1 MHDLLEIS
9 APWWTFI
16 VRGVLT
22 YFGLLVLMRLTGK
35 RTLGDMS
42 AFDLIVLVLV
52 GGTLRTTIIG
62 HDEGFIGPFIGVASV
77 LATDKVLGWAC
88 TRSKLLNR
96 IVEGLPAILIR
107 KGQRDV
113 AALKAQNVPAAALD
127 RALHSAG
134 LADERSIE
142 IGRLEPNGKITF
154 IRQ

>member
-1 MHDLLEIS
+1 
-9 APWWTFI
+9 
-16 VRGVLT
+16 
-22 YFGLLVLMRLTGK
+22 
-35 RTLGDMS
+35 MS

>member
-1 MHDLLEIS
+1 MRDLFEIS
-9 APWWTFI
+9 APWWTFV

-22 YFGLLVLMRLTGK
+22 YFGLLVLIRLTGK

-77 LATDKVLGWAC
+77 LAMDKILGWAC
-88 TRSKLLNR
+88 TRSAVLNR

-107 KGQRDV
+107 NGRRDD
-113 AALKAQNVPAAALD
+113 AELKAQNVPPAALD
-127 RALHSAG
+127 RG
-134 LADERSIE
+134 IE

-154 IRQ
+154 IRR